1 MHNINYMRKQI
12 SYLSVQT
19 LVLMALRSWLLF
31 ALASSLLL
39 AVGQAVV
46 WGPRQARSRGRGQIK
61 PTVVEIPDTSEQTL
75 WEVAEKAIDP
85 TKK

>member
-1 MHNINYMRKQI
+1 
-12 SYLSVQT
+12 
-19 LVLMALRSWLLF
+19 MALRSWLLF

-46 WGPRQARSRGRGQIK
+46 WGPRQGGSGQIE
-61 PTVVEIPDTSEQTL
+61 PTVVEIPDSSPQTL
-75 WEVAEKAIDP
+75 LEVAEKAIDP